1 MAALPLS
8 SAEYAAGS
16 AAAAVGEG
24 CDTAAKPLVSIRCGP
39 SVLAVLIL
47 IFVSCVVESVHA
59 VERSVRVWKSCPV
72 LNLFVERASHGPQS
86 WPSVHAAL

>member
-39 SVLAVLIL
+39 SVSVLIL

-59 VERSVRVWKSCPV
+59 VERVRVWKSC
-72 LNLFVERASHGPQS
+72 LFKNLFVERASHGPQS